1 MGTAVNIVLAD
12 ALGTPVNHTFIP
24 IGRDKLGAF
33 WWEDQSGSNSV
44 VNNRISM
51 NLSRPVNPA
60 PGASAGDRVNR
71 VKVGLHTPKPETLGT
86 NDAGLTPPATV
97 AYVCRSTTEYV
108 LPERAALQDRKDLR
122 KFNANLHAEA
132 QLTAMVETLVNV
144 W

>member
-12 ALGTPVNHTFIP
+12 ALGSPVNHTFVP

-33 WWEDQSGSNSV
+33 WWEDQSGTSSL

-51 NLSRPVNPA
+51 NLTRPVNPA
-60 PGASAGDRVNR
+60 PGASSGDRVNR

-97 AYVCRSTTEYV
+97 AYVPRFACEYV
-108 LPERAALQDRKDLR
+108 LPERAILQDRKDLR
-122 KFNANLHAEA
+122 KFSTNLLAEA